1 MAVPKGHLTPQRRE
15 TLDAV
20 WAAHQDAWVSVKQ
33 VMQLGLGVGVLSV
46 KSRLEGLSG
55 AGYMDR
61 RKTMGSRG
69 FQLEFRVNEKGQQ
82 YARPVT

>member
-1 MAVPKGHLTPQRRE
+1 VAVPKGHLTPQRRD

-20 WAAHQDAWVSVKQ
+20 WAAHQDTWVSVKQ
-33 VMQLGLGVGVLSV
+33 VMLLGLEVGVLSV

-61 RKTMGSRG
+61 RKVLGSNG
-69 FQLEFRVNEKGQQ
+69 YQLEFRVNEKGRQ
-82 YARPVT
+82 YVRPVE